1 MCEKGKTWLLSPV
14 HARRRGVSEW
24 GTRGSTLGTLY
35 AVYRARST
43 SSAENGANA
52 AAAAACTS
60 NSLVR
65 VTKEVT
71 AVCRRPQH
79 AP

>member
-1 MCEKGKTWLLSPV
+1 MAYELCACAPQFSPQEGCL
-14 HARRRGVSEW
+14 RGVQ
-24 GTRGSTLGTLY
+24 GASTMGTLY
-35 AVYRARST
+35 AVYRARNT

>member
-1 MCEKGKTWLLSPV
+1 
-14 HARRRGVSEW
+14 
-24 GTRGSTLGTLY
+24 LY